1 MKPLSS
7 SLYNKRNKKKI
18 FVSINAV
25 MVAVC
30 FIWVLYTFTQSILVM
45 VNRNATAVY
54 KDSAAIMSYGQKS
67 IDTGIINDISKNEN
81 VDRIVPTILKYGI
94 EYSIPGS
101 NDRARAVPI
110 RTEDR
115 DYFMK
120 KLGIKLVEGNLPEE
134 GKNEIA
140 VNKDIAKNRHLKIGD
155 KVGDGV
161 NRFDSIPGVYK
172 ITGLLDS
179 EPTISLLSANDSIYP
194 GYKNEQMIL
203 KMGFYVFPK
212 DGKKAAMDT
221 YMESLPQSKAD
232 ISTMSIVSKDFERN
246 LGSLKVIDVIS
257 ILAIVVMVVTVG
269 SSKYA
274 QYINRKEE
282 LGLLNAVG
290 YNKSQILIR
299 TSKEVII
306 VNLLGFIF
314 GAALGIIM
322 SYVLAGG
329 LWEPVGAKGFLYTTK
344 GFIEG
349 ALVPLFTILFSI
361 IPINNLINKLDPIK
375 MIEKN

>member
-1 MKPLSS
+1 M
-7 SLYNKRNKKKI
+7 
-18 FVSINAV
+18 
-25 MVAVC
+25 
-30 FIWVLYTFTQSILVM
+30 
-45 VNRNATAVY
+45 
-54 KDSAAIMSYGQKS
+54 
-67 IDTGIINDISKNEN
+67 E
-81 VDRIVPTILKYGI
+81 
-94 EYSIPGS
+94 
-101 NDRARAVPI
+101 
-110 RTEDR
+110 
-115 DYFMK
+115 

-221 YMESLPQSKAD
+221 YMESLPKSKAD

-322 SYVLAGG
+322 SYGLAGG

-344 GFIEG
+344 GLIEG